1 MNDKQL
7 ENAIHAME
15 SLREANELAAENSP
29 QCADWSMGVA
39 KGLDLAILEL
49 RARWLMLKMS

>member
-1 MNDKQL
+1 
-7 ENAIHAME
+7 ME